1 MIITTTPTIE
11 GHQIT
16 EYKGLVFGEVVSGA
30 NFIRDFFASITDV
43 IGGRSGAYES
53 KLNSA
58 RQEALAEL
66 EKEAERVGA
75 NAVVG
80 VSMEYQSMGGD
91 KGMFIVV
98 ATGTAVVIR

>member
-11 GHQIT
+11 GHQIG

-30 NFIRDFFASITDV
+30 NFIRDFFASITDI
-43 IGGRSGAYES
+43 IGGRSGAYER
-53 KLNSA
+53 KLYSA
-58 RQEALAEL
+58 RRDALAEL
-66 EKEAERVGA
+66 ESEARKIGA

-80 VSMEYQSMGGD
+80 VSFEYQTMGSKD
-91 KGMFIVV
+91 MFIVV

>member
-1 MIITTTPTIE
+1 MIITTTPTID

-43 IGGRSGAYES
+43 IGGRSGTYES

-66 EKEAERVGA
+66 EKEAKRVGA

>member
-1 MIITTTPTIE
+1 MIITTTPNIE
-11 GHQIT
+11 NHQIV

-30 NFIRDFFASITDV
+30 NFIRDFLASITDV

-58 RQEALAEL
+58 RQEALEEL
-66 EKEAERVGA
+66 EKEAKKVSA

>member
-11 GHQIT
+11 NHQIV

-30 NFIRDFFASITDV
+30 NFVRDFFAGITDV

-58 RQEALAEL
+58 RQEALSEL
-66 EKEAERVGA
+66 EKAAKRTGA

-80 VSMEYQSMGGD
+80 VSMEYQSMGGN

-98 ATGTAVVIR
+98 ATGTAVIIR

>member
-1 MIITTTPTIE
+1 MIITTTPTVE
-11 GHQIT
+11 GHQIS

-30 NFIRDFFASITDV
+30 NFIRDFLAGITDV
-43 IGGRSGAYES
+43 LGGRSGAYES

-66 EKEAERVGA
+66 EKEAKKLGA

-98 ATGTAVVIR
+98 ATGTAVKID

>member
-1 MIITTTPTIE
+1 MIITTTPTID

-66 EKEAERVGA
+66 EKEAKRVSA
-75 NAVVG
+75 NALVG

>member
-11 GHQIT
+11 GKRIK

-43 IGGRSGAYES
+43 IGGRSGVYES
-53 KLNSA
+53 KLNKS
-58 RQEALAEL
+58 RQEALDEL
-66 EKEAERVGA
+66 VEEARKVGA

-80 VSMEYQSMGGD
+80 VSLEYQSMDGD
-91 KGMFIVV
+91 KSMFIVV
-98 ATGTAVVIR
+98 ATGTAVVAE

>member
-58 RQEALAEL
+58 GQEALAEL
-66 EKEAERVGA
+66 EKEAKRVGA

>member
-1 MIITTTPTIE
+1 MIITTTPNIE
-11 GHQIT
+11 NHQIV

-30 NFIRDFFASITDV
+30 NFIRDFLAGITDV

-58 RQEALAEL
+58 RQEALQEL
-66 EKEAERVGA
+66 EKEAKKVGA

>member
-1 MIITTTPTIE
+1 MIITTTPTID

-66 EKEAERVGA
+66 EKEAKRVGA

-98 ATGTAVVIR
+98 AAGTAVVIR

>member
-66 EKEAERVGA
+66 EKEAKRVGA

-98 ATGTAVVIR
+98 ATGTAVVLR